1 MNRSVREQ
9 GRAGERRLLAG
20 WVDRMNDYC
29 GEDGSV
35 ATEGLHQRIDVAA
48 ATEDSVT
55 LQIDTNTST
64 LITKLDA
71 DPDPSNP

>member
-1 MNRSVREQ
+1 
-9 GRAGERRLLAG
+9 
-20 WVDRMNDYC
+20 MNDYC